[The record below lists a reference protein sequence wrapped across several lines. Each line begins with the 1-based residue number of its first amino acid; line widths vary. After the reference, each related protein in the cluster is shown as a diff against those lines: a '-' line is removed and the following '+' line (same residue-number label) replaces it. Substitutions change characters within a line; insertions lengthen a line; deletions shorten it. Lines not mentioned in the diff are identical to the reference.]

1 MIEALMTHFER
12 IRTKSHDDKMR
23 MAFSV
28 GIYATIV
35 VQAYQYFKEAHAI
48 VGGAYPTHFIDVTD
62 KTKDDVIEML
72 DNCIHAK
79 YGALPAV
86 VKVTVLTFQRS
97 PSSMCHYLVLTGH
110 PQINETSGYCA
121 EIFVVCKEAAHR
133 DWNDVVLNADKC
145 GVLCEIDSNKS
156 INVRFLD

>member
-1 MIEALMTHFER
+1 MPPLLYRHTNVSKEHLSLLEEHILN
-12 IRTKSHDDKMR
+12 ILL
-23 MAFSV
+23 
-28 GIYATIV
+28 IYQT
-35 VQAYQYFKEAHAI
+35 Q
-48 VGGAYPTHFIDVTD
+48 
-62 KTKDDVIEML
+62 TKDEVIEML

-156 INVRFLD
+156 INVRFLDGKHSDLAEQSLSVIGGSSLVTIE